1 MCGKFQQKQLNCG
14 VVGAPQSFSDNIPG
28 FPKTIELCPNF
39 CMGFYIIQLEL
50 SNYGKSIHKKTIL
63 Y

>member
-39 CMGFYIIQLEL
+39 CMGFYII
-50 SNYGKSIHKKTIL
+50 
-63 Y
+63 